1 MSTAKLRPK
10 CVDENSCSTITYF
23 LYQAAS
29 VGIISLEYQ
38 FVSLW
43 LHVLDV
49 TVDYLFC
56 TRLAE
61 VYYRHENHLV
71 ENITMLS
78 LYHLVR
84 KFRLDDALVNCTS
97 LLQNLHGI
105 VEVVVAL
112 VNIHHD
118 FALAEFHYLTECRNL
133 MAGLAAY
140 TILQAERFQRIKS
153 IILWESLTIH
163 GSVNLLVVHQNQNAI
178 LCLLQVQLNHIN
190 THVDTVLECLN
201 RVFRSI
207 TPVSTMR
214 NYHNIFFCRL
224 IEILK
229 NLFQIALCK
238 AHRSEHAQQG

>member
-1 MSTAKLRPK
+1 MSTAKLWPK
-10 CVDENSCSTITYF
+10 RIDENSCSTITYF
-23 LYQAAS
+23 LNQAAS

-56 TRLAE
+56 TRLTE
-61 VYYRHENHLV
+61 VNYRHENHLV
-71 ENITMLS
+71 ENIAVFC
-78 LYHLVR
+78 LYRLVR
-84 KFRLDDALVNCTS
+84 KFSLDDALVNCTS

-105 VEVVVAL
+105 IEVVVTL

-118 FALAEFHYLTECRNL
+118 FALAEFHYLTESWNL

-140 TILQAERFQRIKS
+140 TILQAEHLQRIKS

-163 GSVNLLVVHQNQNAI
+163 GSVNLLIVHQNQNAI

-201 RVFRSI
+201 RIFRSI

-214 NYHNIFFCRL
+214 NDHNIFFCRL

-229 NLFQIALCK
+229 NLFQITLCK

>member
-10 CVDENSCSTITYF
+10 SIDENSCSTITYF
-23 LYQAAS
+23 LNQAAS

-56 TRLAE
+56 TRLTE

-84 KFRLDDALVNCTS
+84 KFSLDDALGNSTS

-118 FALAEFHYLTECRNL
+118 FAFAEFHYLTECWNL

-140 TILQAERFQRIKS
+140 TILQAEHLQRIKS

-163 GSVNLLVVHQNQNAI
+163 GSVNFLIVHQNQNAI

-214 NYHNIFFCRL
+214 NYHNIFFCWL
-224 IEILK
+224 VEILK

-238 AHRSEHAQQG
+238 AHRSEHAQQR